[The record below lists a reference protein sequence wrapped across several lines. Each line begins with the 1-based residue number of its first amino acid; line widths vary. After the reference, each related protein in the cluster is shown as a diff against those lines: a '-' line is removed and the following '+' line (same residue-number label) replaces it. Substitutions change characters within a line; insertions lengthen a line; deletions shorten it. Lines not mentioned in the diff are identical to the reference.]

1 MNAKSPPSA
10 QPPTS
15 SPAPACTDSQ
25 APHPTALRRQL
36 ADLTTFADYLTAVK
50 FYAAADGQAEQLY
63 SDPAAWAHI
72 TYGVIVAFREW
83 MLQQGYAVGTVD
95 LKLSTVRQYA
105 KLWHFRRA
113 HYINAGQHALIR
125 TVSGYQFKE
134 QKRVDEKR
142 SADGRT
148 TRKGAKKAESV
159 TLDSQQVRALKTR
172 PLRRPRGGVMPS

>member
-1 MNAKSPPSA
+1 MTETRFDRTSALIPSDA
-10 QPPTS
+10 HERQIAVGATADQFARAGVFADYQAR
-15 SPAPACTDSQ
+15 APNT
-25 APHPTALRRQL
+25 LRRQL

-63 SDPAAWAHI
+63 SNPAAWAHI

-105 KLWHFRRA
+105 KLAFQA
-113 HYINAGQHALIR
+113 GALDAGQHALIR

-148 TRKGAKKAESV
+148 TRKGAKKAN
-159 TLDSQQVRALKTR
+159 
-172 PLRRPRGGVMPS
+172 P